1 MGIKKDGR
9 DYTLETARGTYPL
22 RMTFKS
28 LDYLDGI
35 YKIEDAE
42 SGIDFGVGVQLLI
55 AEITMQNLK
64 AVLHLIRAATMHLA
78 SKPSEDSIIDMIGDM
93 TDKEY
98 DALFKAAN
106 DFLSDAALT
115 KHAAKSY
122 LAATKA
128 AAKTE
133 NKKN

>member
-9 DYTLETARGTYPL
+9 DYKLETAKGTYPL

-55 AEITMQNLK
+55 AEMTMQNLK
-64 AVLHLIRAATMHLA
+64 AVLHLIRAATLHLGN
-78 SKPSEDSIIDMIGDM
+78 KPPEDDIIDMIGDM

-98 DALFKAAN
+98 DAFFKAAQ
-106 DFLSDAALT
+106 DFLSEAALT
-115 KHAAKSY
+115 KHAARSY
-122 LAATKA
+122 KAATKA
-128 AAKTE
+128 AGKA
-133 NKKN
+133 